1 MNHKDTETQ
10 SGGNSSDSGSPSLKG
25 RAQGS
30 GRIPRRE
37 FLRRAALVS
46 ASGIVLLGPN
56 AWAAR
61 ALEGDSSKKRVVVIF
76 LRGAVDGLN
85 VVIPHGEPSY
95 YDARPTIA
103 IGQSG
108 GEGGVLNLDGFFG
121 LHPALSPMMRYWQE
135 GTLSFVHACG
145 SPDPTRSHFDAQ
157 DYMESGTPG
166 VKSTNDGWLNRTL
179 AVMPGSHSS
188 TEALSLGA
196 TVPRILAG
204 KIAVANMPLG
214 RAAAR
219 PMPLDRPVV
228 EVSFDRMYDGSDA
241 VSRTYKE
248 GRDARTHLMSELEQD
263 MKEANGGAPGPQG
276 FSDDAD
282 RLAKLIRRDPSIRI
296 GFLALGGWDTH
307 VNQGAASGQLAGHL
321 KPLGEGL
328 AHFADALGPEYGD
341 TVVLVISEFGRTMHQ
356 NGNSGT
362 DHGHGNVM
370 WVMGGPVRGKK
381 IYGRWPGLATED
393 LYQERDLAVTTDFR
407 DPIAMVLKSHMGL
420 QDAQIAKVFPGHPAS
435 SGNLSGLI
443 RA

>member
-1 MNHKDTETQ
+1 MSDKNNKLHE
-10 SGGNSSDSGSPSLKG
+10 GSSSLFSDPPSLKG
-25 RAQGS
+25 R
-30 GRIPRRE
+30 GRGLGLIDRRE
-37 FLRRAALVS
+37 FLRRAALIS
-46 ASGIVLLGPN
+46 ASGIILLGPN

-61 ALEGDSSKKRVVVIF
+61 ALAGDSSKKRVVVIF

-85 VVIPHGEPSY
+85 VVVPHGEPNY

-103 IGQSG
+103 IGERG
-108 GEGGVLNLDGFFG
+108 GDGGVLDLDGFFG
-121 LHPALSPMMRYWQE
+121 LHPALAPMMPYWKD
-135 GTLSFVHACG
+135 GTLGFVHACG

-157 DYMESGTPG
+157 DFMESGTPG

-179 AVMPGSHSS
+179 AVMPGSHSA

-204 KIAVANMPLG
+204 KMAVANMPLG

-241 VSRTYKE
+241 LSKTYKE
-248 GRDARTHLMSELEQD
+248 GREARTHLMADLEQD

-282 RLAKLIRRDPSIRI
+282 RLAKLIQRDPSIRI

-307 VNQGAASGQLAGHL
+307 VNQGGASGQLAGHL

-328 AHFADALGPEYGD
+328 AHFADALGPAYGD
-341 TVVLVISEFGRTMHQ
+341 TVVIVISEFGRTMHQ
-356 NGNSGT
+356 NGNGGT

-370 WVMGGPVRGKK
+370 WVMGGPVRGNK
-381 IYGRWPGLATED
+381 IYGRWPGLSTGE

-407 DPIAMVLKSHMGL
+407 EPLATVLKAHMGL
-420 QDAQIAKVFPGHPAS
+420 QDAQLTRVFPGRPAS
-435 SGNLSGLI
+435 SANLSGLI